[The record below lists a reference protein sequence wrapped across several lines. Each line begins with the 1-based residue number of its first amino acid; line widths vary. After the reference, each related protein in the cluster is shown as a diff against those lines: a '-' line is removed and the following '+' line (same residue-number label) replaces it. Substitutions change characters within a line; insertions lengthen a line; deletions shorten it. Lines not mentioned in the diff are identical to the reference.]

1 MTSRSSGWLCLLVS
15 AAALGQSTAL
25 QPLKS
30 FPLRLDGP
38 VLREAVQTGVPFTV
52 AGPQGVIVGQQQGEF
67 ESWIL
72 PVKLMSHLQIE
83 AQVDNYAVPLDIT
96 SMARQIEVRPDRTTI
111 TFSHIAMTL
120 KMTIFAPDKAPEG
133 TGAVVLLQLDSV
145 SPLNLQ
151 LSFTPEMR
159 PMWPERGFGSVSPEW
174 MPEGKSGYYVLHTDY
189 PEFAGAVAL
198 PGAVDGVMAPYQER
212 PKVHPLELRLRYDP
226 KVDGDKMYPLL
237 MAVGETKVTATNEA
251 LHAKLLELD
260 QQLPGIYAAS
270 AANYAKQEAERTS
283 IQTPDTELNENFG
296 WAETSIEQLRA
307 KSTEGETALVAG
319 YYASGD
325 SARPGFGWY
334 FGRDALYTIYA
345 LNSYGD
351 FRLSKTEL
359 EFLLKRQ
366 RADGKM
372 MHEYSQTA
380 GTLDWAQF
388 PYEYA
393 AADATPLFLTTLL
406 DYVKSSGDVAYLKA
420 NREAVMK
427 AWQFET
433 THDADG
439 DGIYDNTQ
447 GTGWVESW
455 PGGMPKQE
463 VYLALLDQQASLAM
477 AQLSTLLGEAATAGK
492 ATVRA
497 EAVGKTI
504 ESEYFREDRYAFSW
518 DNGKADMTATVFP
531 AVAWWNSD
539 AGLEHPKA
547 SLRAWAS
554 HRIDTD
560 WGTRDVDET
569 ASVYDATSYHQGSVW
584 PLFTGWAS
592 LAEYRGG
599 QPLAGYE
606 MLMQNAKLTRAQDL
620 GAVTELLSGAFYEP
634 FGRSTSH
641 QLWSSAMVITPVMR
655 GMFGIGVDALNHT
668 VKVEPRLPADW
679 NEAAVR
685 RLRVGDAVVDVSYK
699 REPRAMVVSLTQIAG
714 PKVTL
719 AGGGTVL
726 RVPLPA
732 VEVSLTHLEPARGAR
747 TLQMKV
753 LQTTYEAHELR
764 LELEGVGG
772 TENVL
777 RVRKNDA
784 VSMRAEGAA
793 LTGDALRVTFPGS
806 GYQTQVVTL
815 KW

>member
-283 IQTPDTELNENFG
+283 IQTPDTELNE
-296 WAETSIEQLRA
+296 
-307 KSTEGETALVAG
+307 
-319 YYASGD
+319 
-325 SARPGFGWY
+325 
-334 FGRDALYTIYA
+334 
-345 LNSYGD
+345 
-351 FRLSKTEL
+351 
-359 EFLLKRQ
+359 
-366 RADGKM
+366 
-372 MHEYSQTA
+372 
-380 GTLDWAQF
+380 
-388 PYEYA
+388 
-393 AADATPLFLTTLL
+393 
-406 DYVKSSGDVAYLKA
+406 
-420 NREAVMK
+420 
-427 AWQFET
+427 
-433 THDADG
+433 
-439 DGIYDNTQ
+439 
-447 GTGWVESW
+447 
-455 PGGMPKQE
+455 
-463 VYLALLDQQASLAM
+463 
-477 AQLSTLLGEAATAGK
+477 
-492 ATVRA
+492 
-497 EAVGKTI
+497 
-504 ESEYFREDRYAFSW
+504 
-518 DNGKADMTATVFP
+518 
-531 AVAWWNSD
+531 
-539 AGLEHPKA
+539 
-547 SLRAWAS
+547 
-554 HRIDTD
+554 
-560 WGTRDVDET
+560 
-569 ASVYDATSYHQGSVW
+569 
-584 PLFTGWAS
+584 
-592 LAEYRGG
+592 
-599 QPLAGYE
+599 
-606 MLMQNAKLTRAQDL
+606 
-620 GAVTELLSGAFYEP
+620 
-634 FGRSTSH
+634 
-641 QLWSSAMVITPVMR
+641 
-655 GMFGIGVDALNHT
+655 
-668 VKVEPRLPADW
+668 
-679 NEAAVR
+679 
-685 RLRVGDAVVDVSYK
+685 
-699 REPRAMVVSLTQIAG
+699 
-714 PKVTL
+714 TL
-719 AGGGTVL
+719 AGP
-726 RVPLPA
+726 RP
-732 VEVSLTHLEPARGAR
+732 
-747 TLQMKV
+747 
-753 LQTTYEAHELR
+753 R
-764 LELEGVGG
+764 LSSCG
-772 TENVL
+772 
-777 RVRKNDA
+777 R
-784 VSMRAEGAA
+784 RAPKAK
-793 LTGDALRVTFPGS
+793 RRS
-806 GYQTQVVTL
+806 
-815 KW
+815 